1 LLAAYKE
8 IGIVPGALQELP
20 SHVKLFVESCIQR
33 EWNRRPTAKHL
44 LESPYFPPSV
54 RSAYMFLAPLQVLCT
69 SRERIK
75 YAAKLASEGALKAMG
90 EFAAEMCAPYC
101 LSLVSS
107 SLSDVDTES
116 ALSLLKEFIKS
127 LSIQATKDL
136 ILHIIQKILQ
146 ASGRIFSSEGCPS
159 SRLFCSRFVEE
170 IRKTNLY

>member
-1 LLAAYKE
+1 
-8 IGIVPGALQELP
+8 
-20 SHVKLFVESCIQR
+20 
-33 EWNRRPTAKHL
+33 
-44 LESPYFPPSV
+44 
-54 RSAYMFLAPLQVLCT
+54 MFLAPLQVLCT
-69 SRERIK
+69 SRERSK

-146 ASGRIFSSEGCPS
+146 AS
-159 SRLFCSRFVEE
+159 
-170 IRKTNLY
+170 